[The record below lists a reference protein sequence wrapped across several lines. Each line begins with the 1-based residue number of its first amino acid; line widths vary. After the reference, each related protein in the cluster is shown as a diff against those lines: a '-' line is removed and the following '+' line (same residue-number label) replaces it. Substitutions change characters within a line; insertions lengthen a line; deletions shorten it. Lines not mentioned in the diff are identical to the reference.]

1 MTKSEKIVF
10 LKDNL
15 DDIFMTFD
23 MNFTDKGKDI
33 LKKLARDER
42 MINYDHFLFKTG
54 DPIIANYDFLKRFG
68 TLHNL
73 LIDLLNEKIS
83 TLKVV
88 KGQNEMIKNMSE
100 LG

>member
-42 MINYDHFLFKTG
+42 MINYDNLLFKTG